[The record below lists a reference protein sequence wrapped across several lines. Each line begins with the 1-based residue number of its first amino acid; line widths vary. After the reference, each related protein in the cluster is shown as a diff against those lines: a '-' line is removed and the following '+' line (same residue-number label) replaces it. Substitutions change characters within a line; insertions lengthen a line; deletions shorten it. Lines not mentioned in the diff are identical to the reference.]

1 MPADPKQ
8 SLSGILFPADSTLV
22 KLIIPEDTDEVVNV
36 VVVVVVVCYTRDF
49 LIVFFLE
56 LHTVYLHPPQIPSQ
70 IHFPLFYQTN
80 FVSLRKKK
88 GKKKTLSTTVC
99 VNHILFFFLN

>member
-36 VVVVVVVCYTRDF
+36 VVDVVCYTRDF
-49 LIVFFLE
+49 FDSFFLE

-88 GKKKTLSTTVC
+88 GKKNPINYSLC
-99 VNHILFFFLN
+99 

>member
-49 LIVFFLE
+49 LIVFF
-56 LHTVYLHPPQIPSQ
+56 
-70 IHFPLFYQTN
+70 
-80 FVSLRKKK
+80 
-88 GKKKTLSTTVC
+88 
-99 VNHILFFFLN
+99 